1 METYDFRNTEIQER
15 QEQFMQEVDNL
26 TNSEM
31 EELLEAFETIIANS
45 KAKKNETSE
54 NYFNISVLPVLK
66 DFAELTGSILEI
78 LRDEHNIITA
88 TFKNARRI
96 DLTESCVCMKMVLNA
111 ASHIT
116 VDREGEYTTLTLIF
130 DCNLLSL

>member
-96 DLTESCVCMKMVLNA
+96 DLTESCVCMKMVFEFYLRTC
-111 ASHIT
+111 S
-116 VDREGEYTTLTLIF
+116 R
-130 DCNLLSL
+130 

>member
-1 METYDFRNTEIQER
+1 
-15 QEQFMQEVDNL
+15 MQEVDNL

>member
-88 TFKNARRI
+88 TFKSARRI

>member
-88 TFKNARRI
+88 TFKNA
-96 DLTESCVCMKMVLNA
+96 TEWTYEFEEQPKYDEDG
-111 ASHIT
+111 HEI
-116 VDREGEYTTLTLIF
+116 EYTIKETPVKGYTVSYEIE
-130 DCNLLSL
+130 